1 MGDHRVAEQPL
12 SAILEEVLAVAGEEE
27 VKIGTLV
34 DEAAERGFGLFMILL
49 ALPTMIPILPPGSAA
64 LIGLLDIGLSVQM
77 LVGLRRPWLPAWIR
91 RYRLSP
97 GAVRR
102 LRQSGLQVLRKLENF
117 SRPRLL
123 PFPEPLIIRVVA
135 FFLLLLGIILFSP
148 FPFMNTLPGLA
159 VLLLGIGLL
168 NRDGVI
174 LLAGVGLSCGIL
186 LFVATGAGAVYV
198 LATTLKR
205 FLFR

>member
-27 VKIGTLV
+27 VRIGTLV

-77 LVGLRRPWLPAWIR
+77 LVGLRRPWLPGWIR

-102 LRQSGLQVLRKLENF
+102 LRQSGIQVLRKLESF

-123 PFPEPLIIRVVA
+123 PFPEQLTIRVVA

-168 NRDGVI
+168 NRDGLI
-174 LLAGVGLSCGIL
+174 LLAGVGLSFGIL
-186 LFVATGAGAVYV
+186 LFVATGAGALYV

-205 FLFR
+205 FLSR

>member
-1 MGDHRVAEQPL
+1 
-12 SAILEEVLAVAGEEE
+12 
-27 VKIGTLV
+27 
-34 DEAAERGFGLFMILL
+34 
-49 ALPTMIPILPPGSAA
+49 
-64 LIGLLDIGLSVQM
+64 LLDIGLSVQM

-102 LRQSGLQVLRKLENF
+102 LRQSGLQVLRKLESF

-168 NRDGVI
+168 NRDGVL
-174 LLAGVGLSCGIL
+174 LLAGVGLSFGIL
-186 LFVATGAGAVYV
+186 LFVATGAGALYV
-198 LATTLKR
+198 LVTTLKR
-205 FLFR
+205 FLSR